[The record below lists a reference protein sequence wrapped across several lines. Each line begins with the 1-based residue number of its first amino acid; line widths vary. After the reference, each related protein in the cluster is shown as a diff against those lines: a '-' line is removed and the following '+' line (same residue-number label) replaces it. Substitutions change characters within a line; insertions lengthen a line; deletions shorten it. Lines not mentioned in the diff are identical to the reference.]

1 MSGESGV
8 PGGDP
13 RSAAEDGWDWDALLA
28 FIDERRVIPIVGPDL
43 LRIEVDGVPTT
54 FDHYVAKQLAGRMSV
69 PAERLPADPSL
80 NDVVSEYVSMGRGA
94 RQDLYPKIRNIVREA
109 SFPPPRPLV
118 QLAEITDIDLFVTTT
133 FDGLLENALD
143 TARFGGQ
150 PMTET
155 IVYKPKGGAD
165 LPRPKETLARTAIF
179 HLFGRAS
186 TLPDY
191 VISDEDMLEFIF
203 SLQQE
208 KSRPPLLFDAFRDNH
223 LLLLGVNFA
232 DWLARFFL
240 RVAKPGRLSD
250 PRDVTEVLADSKM
263 THDSTLLVFL
273 HHFSS
278 RTKIFI
284 GGGAV
289 EFVDGLWQR
298 WRALNRSAP
307 ARLSSPFAP
316 PPADMPEGAIFIS
329 YAREDFAAVQQLKAG
344 LEAEGLTVWFDFERL
359 EAGEAF
365 DRKIRQNIRA
375 CSLFVPVLSQNAAR
389 RLEGYFRRE
398 WRYALDRDM
407 NISDEKAFIIPVV
420 VDDTKDVGWI
430 PERFQELHAT
440 WLPQGQPTSEFVQRM
455 RRITGA
461 DSPR

>member
-13 RSAAEDGWDWDALLA
+13 RSGAEDGWDWDALLA

-43 LRIEVDGVPTT
+43 LRIEVDGVSTT
-54 FDHYVAKQLAGRMSV
+54 FDHYVARQLAGRMSV

-133 FDGLLENALD
+133 FDGLLESALN

-165 LPRPKETLARTAIF
+165 LPRPKETLARTAVF

-208 KSRPPLLFDAFRDNH
+208 KSRPPLLFDAFRDNP
-223 LLLLGVNFA
+223 LLTSSDAPGSRRDPHTPPRSITQVRRTGKRQAANERENMECRSLSPSWQA
-232 DWLARFFL
+232 LAI
-240 RVAKPGRLSD
+240 LSQS
-250 PRDVTEVLADSKM
+250 RIRSSTKGQGLAQGSM
-263 THDSTLLVFL
+263 
-273 HHFSS
+273 
-278 RTKIFI
+278 
-284 GGGAV
+284 
-289 EFVDGLWQR
+289 
-298 WRALNRSAP
+298 N
-307 ARLSSPFAP
+307 
-316 PPADMPEGAIFIS
+316 M
-329 YAREDFAAVQQLKAG
+329 
-344 LEAEGLTVWFDFERL
+344 
-359 EAGEAF
+359 AF
-365 DRKIRQNIRA
+365 DILCRPGHVGLVDQ
-375 CSLFVPVLSQNAAR
+375 V
-389 RLEGYFRRE
+389 
-398 WRYALDRDM
+398 
-407 NISDEKAFIIPVV
+407 ISRGV
-420 VDDTKDVGWI
+420 
-430 PERFQELHAT
+430 
-440 WLPQGQPTSEFVQRM
+440 VQRLQSFLGIPLM
-455 RRITGA
+455 
-461 DSPR
+461 

>member
-133 FDGLLENALD
+133 FDGLLESALN

-250 PRDVTEVLADSKM
+250 PRDVTEVVADSKM

-307 ARLSSPFAP
+307 ARPSRGGAAGWRAP
-316 PPADMPEGAIFIS
+316 PRGGPRRGL
-329 YAREDFAAVQQLKAG
+329 YANRNHVALASERGNLRRQRLRRRCPRAQRVDFALQALVLLVRARLLALRPRPLSECRPPAG
-344 LEAEGLTVWFDFERL
+344 RLLPTRVAICAGPRHEHLRREGLHHPGGGGRHQGRGLDS
-359 EAGEAF
+359 
-365 DRKIRQNIRA
+365 RA
-375 CSLFVPVLSQNAAR
+375 LSGAAR
-389 RLEGYFRRE
+389 DLAAAG
-398 WRYALDRDM
+398 A
-407 NISDEKAFIIPVV
+407 A
-420 VDDTKDVGWI
+420 DVGV
-430 PERFQELHAT
+430 RSTHA
-440 WLPQGQPTSEFVQRM
+440 PDHRG
-455 RRITGA
+455 
-461 DSPR
+461 